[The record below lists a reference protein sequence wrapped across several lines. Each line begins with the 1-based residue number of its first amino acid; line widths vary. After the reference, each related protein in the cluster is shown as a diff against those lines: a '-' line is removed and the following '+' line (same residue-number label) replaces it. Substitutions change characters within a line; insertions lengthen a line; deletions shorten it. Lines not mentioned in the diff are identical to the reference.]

1 MSIPTK
7 KILNSS
13 ISSVLI
19 FLAFLI
25 AINFLA
31 SQNSVYFDLTEEK
44 IYTTSEASKDIL
56 RNLENEVNVNFYIS
70 KDLPQDVAGTKTQ
83 LIDFMNQYQDIA
95 GSKLK
100 VSYNEPE
107 NTPEKAQEL
116 GEKGIPQ
123 IQFNVIEKD
132 KYEVKQGFF
141 GVEIT
146 SERDGEIKREAIPV
160 IQSIDS
166 WEYDFISAV
175 HSVSRESVETVAF
188 LKGHG
193 EKDIQLQDL
202 QKSYEVINVEI
213 EVEGENT
220 GFFISENKQDET
232 SEIEKE
238 KEFVAPVTL
247 IIIGPTEKISNEEIA
262 VIDEFISGGGNVIV
276 ASESIAP
283 DLQQNL
289 NAIPVENNLNELT
302 KKYGIQINSD
312 LVYDKSNSN
321 ITYQQG
327 FFSVSK
333 EYPFWVKALQDNF
346 EKHPSLSG
354 VQSVTFPW
362 ASSLSLSEN
371 EDYLAKSMISSTNQA
386 KGMSENYNLLP
397 DNRFSFAGG
406 SQKTIAAFAEPK
418 DKSSNKGMLFVVG
431 DSDFISPGF
440 SRQAPDNETFF
451 MNLVDSVS
459 NSVNL
464 ASIRSKNIIDRPIEE
479 DSVIPDSWGPV
490 KSKRSYWKFVSIFA
504 GAVLINVYGVF
515 RIMRRKKRSRQ

>member
-1 MSIPTK
+1 MIKNMSTPITK
-7 KILNSS
+7 NLLNSS
-13 ISSVLI
+13 LSSVLI

-25 AINFLA
+25 AVNFLA
-31 SQNSVYFDLTEEK
+31 LQNSVYFDLTEEK
-44 IYTTSEASKDIL
+44 IYTTSEATKDIL
-56 RNLENEVNVNFYIS
+56 RNLENEVSVNFYIS
-70 KDLPQDVAGTKTQ
+70 KDLPQDVAGVKTQ
-83 LIDFMNQYQDIA
+83 LVDFMNQYKDIA

-100 VSYNEPE
+100 VSYSEPE
-107 NTPEKAQEL
+107 NTPEKVQEL
-116 GEKGIPQ
+116 GEIGIPQ

-146 SERDGEIKREAIPV
+146 SEKDGEIKREAIPI
-160 IQSIDS
+160 IQAIDS

-175 HSVSRESVETVAF
+175 YSVSRENEETVAF

-193 EKDIQLQDL
+193 EKDVQVQDL
-202 QKSYEVINVEI
+202 QKSYKIVNVEI
-213 EVEGENT
+213 EVEGENK
-220 GFFISENKQDET
+220 GLFISENKTEET

-238 KEFVAPVTL
+238 KEFVTPITL
-247 IIIGPTEKISNEEIA
+247 IVVGPTEKISSEEIM

-276 ASESIAP
+276 ASESVNA

-289 NAIPVENNLNELT
+289 NAIPVENNINELT

-333 EYPFWVKALQDNF
+333 AYPFFVKALDSNF
-346 EKHPSLSG
+346 GEHASLSG
-354 VQSVTFPW
+354 IQSILFPW
-362 ASSLSLSEN
+362 ASSLSISEN
-371 EDYLAKSMISSTNQA
+371 ENYFAKSMVSSTNQA

-397 DNRFSFAGG
+397 DSRFSFAGG
-406 SQKTIAAFAEPK
+406 SKKTIVAFAEPK
-418 DKSSNKGMLFVVG
+418 DENSNKGVLFVAG
-431 DSDFISPGF
+431 DSDFISSIF
-440 SRQAPDNETFF
+440 SRQAPDNEIFF

-464 ASIRSKNIIDRPIEE
+464 ASIRSKNIIDRPLKDLEE
-479 DSVIPDSWGPV
+479 SE
-490 KSKRSYWKFVSIFA
+490 KNYWKFIAIFG
-504 GAVLINVYGVF
+504 GAILVDIYGVF
-515 RIMRRKKRSRQ
+515 RITRRRKRNK